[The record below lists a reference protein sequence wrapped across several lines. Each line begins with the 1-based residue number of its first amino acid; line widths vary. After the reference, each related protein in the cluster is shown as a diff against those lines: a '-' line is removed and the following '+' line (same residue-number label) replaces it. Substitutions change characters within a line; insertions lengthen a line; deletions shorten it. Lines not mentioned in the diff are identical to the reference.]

1 MPPADQETGPLCTW
15 ESTVKPKQWKC
26 VWDKDWRNCLIS
38 IFWDHSKWRRQ
49 MQSRLNHTQYSVKV
63 KETKEFLTTKMHS
76 ICVYIFKLI
85 VYQKK
90 KETRVLWN
98 CPGTG
103 IQMHFSLLR
112 TNKISIFMDVIT
124 CRKISCVCEY
134 SWAGSDPRCVWDTS
148 EFIFKSMIQWTLS
161 DPLYKNSYSHG

>member
-90 KETRVLWN
+90 KKQGSCEIVLGPVSKCISHYWELTRFPSLW
-98 CPGTG
+98 
-103 IQMHFSLLR
+103 MWLLAER
-112 TNKISIFMDVIT
+112 SVV
-124 CRKISCVCEY
+124 CVNIHELGQIHGVSEILVNLY
-134 SWAGSDPRCVWDTS
+134 SRAWSN
-148 EFIFKSMIQWTLS
+148 E
-161 DPLYKNSYSHG
+161 H